1 MSEKDR
7 IDLRGRSQG
16 DFHAPIELIHSWKH
30 LNEPF
35 GIKDRHSRFIY
46 ANPAYL
52 ELLNL
57 PKDFDIVG
65 RTDGELPTPIAEFA
79 EQFQYHE
86 RKVEMEKRRIS
97 SLEIHRFSGEDV
109 RAYFFDRYPY
119 INQDG
124 HIIGTIFHGRVAEF
138 TPLSCYV
145 HAGSCDP
152 QPIFFKRPSNIF
164 TEAEWNVIFFALQNF
179 SQKEIANCLGLKQKT
194 INNRLD
200 SIYKKARVSGLNQL
214 INYIIENKLANYIP
228 ERLLRLGHFIMNVDF
243 DKS

>member
-7 IDLRGRSQG
+7 IDLHGRSQG
-16 DFHAPIELIHSWKH
+16 DFHIPVELIHSWKD

-35 GIKDRHSRFIY
+35 GIKDSYSRFIY

-65 RTDGELPTPIAEFA
+65 RLDSELPTPIAEFA

-86 RKVEMEKRRIS
+86 RKVEMERQRIS
-97 SLEIHRFSGEDV
+97 SLEIHRFSGNEF

-138 TPLSCYV
+138 IPLSCYV
-145 HAGSCDP
+145 QSGFNDP
-152 QPIFFKRPSNIF
+152 QPILFKKPSDIF
-164 TEAEWNVIFFALQNF
+164 TDAEWSVVFFALQNF
-179 SQKEIANCLGLKQKT
+179 SQKEIATSLGLKQKT

-200 SIYKKARVSGLNQL
+200 SIYKKARVSGLCQL
-214 INYIIENKLANYIP
+214 INYIMENKLENYIP
-228 ERLLRLGHFIMNVDF
+228 ERLLRSGHYIMNIGQN
-243 DKS
+243 KK